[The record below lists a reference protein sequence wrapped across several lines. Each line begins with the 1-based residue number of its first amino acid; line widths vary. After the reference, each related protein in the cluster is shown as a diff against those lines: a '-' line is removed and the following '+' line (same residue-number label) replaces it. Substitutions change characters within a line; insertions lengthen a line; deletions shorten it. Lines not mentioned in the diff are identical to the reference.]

1 MGLVMRRTS
10 LAAITGRLFVGANGK
25 DLALT
30 PLEKQVVALVL
41 AGYTSKESGQRIGV
55 SQRSVRRRLRGI
67 IAKLGVANQLELVLF
82 ALHHHL
88 IDSAQI
94 SSHVSE
100 IRISQDHPC
109 QAGWSTS
116 RRTTKEFGKRVRR
129 PQAGY
134 GRGFTKEMPQ
144 PSA

>member
-1 MGLVMRRTS
+1 MDGASYFESSIAGQPLVEQEGNNFS
-10 LAAITGRLFVGANGK
+10 
-25 DLALT
+25 LT
-30 PLEKQVVALVL
+30 PLEKHIIALVL

-55 SQRSVRRRLRGI
+55 SQSSVRRRIKGM
-67 IAKLGVANQLELVLF
+67 IAKLGVANRLELVLF

-94 SSHVSE
+94 SSRVSE

-109 QAGWSTS
+109 QAGSLIS
-116 RRTTKEFGKRVRR
+116 RRTTKESGKRAHW
-129 PQAGY
+129 PEAGR
-134 GRGFTKEMPQ
+134 GRGFTKEMRQ